1 MSGGSYRG
9 TAVPPVGGISYHGYT
24 PPANWQDPA
33 VTGKDLMVH
42 RDVLREVASQI
53 SALAGELQGV
63 ISAWHGNAASAASS
77 GAVGAWPEAQ
87 QLAEVIGRSHS
98 GFGQYSGDL
107 REAHS
112 DTATRITISAERY
125 DATEQANVSLATA
138 SHDPS
143 AIIVESGGN
152 NVPVD
157 PGYGKNWTPQQ
168 REAYARTQR
177 LININDGGE
186 VWNGTFPISAAAG
199 FQQANAAA
207 YTWQE
212 VQSLLAGTDPG
223 AISAAG
229 TAYGQLAGKL
239 TEVASKVASL
249 GNSLAGSWGGST
261 AVTAVSQVQQLYQTA
276 SDMQA
281 NAWQAQN
288 ALTWFGSV
296 LGAFKANLPQ
306 PASSHP
312 ADVAAANQAA
322 QQRMTALNGHIQTA
336 YNAMPGAVNKNLPPK
351 LASTGG
357 GTPPPASP
365 SPFTATAAAGSGGPS
380 SSGAAPGGGGGG
392 AGAGAGPGPGGTGSP
407 PGAVG
412 GFPPPGTAPLPG
424 GGTPPGSQLA
434 GSGPGGAPAPGAPGG
449 PAPGGGAPGGT
460 TPGGPAGGVVPPGPG
475 GGAPGGDGVPPG
487 EGTVP
492 GGGAIPPG
500 EGTVPGGTG
509 VPPGEGTVPG
519 GTGGPPGEGTVP
531 GGRGIPGGGRLGSLP
546 GEGSVPT
553 GAGVAP
559 GEPGGS
565 VSGVP
570 PAGGVPG
577 EPGAAG
583 EPGSSLAAEG
593 EAGAGNAMEGGM
605 FPMTGSP
612 GGGAGA
618 GGFDRARQS
627 WITEDDGIW
636 GADGGGLGGAG
647 EAGDS
652 FFMPVGAGGTGR
664 GREQDRARQA
674 WLAEDEDLWGAA
686 EPAVP
691 PVIGR

>member
-1 MSGGSYRG
+1 VGGSYRG

-33 VTGKDLMVH
+33 VSGKDLMVH

-63 ISAWHGNAASAASS
+63 ISAWQGNAASAASS

-107 REAHS
+107 RQAHN

-125 DATEQANVSLATA
+125 DATEQANVSLAIA

-143 AIIVESGGN
+143 AVIVESGGN

-168 REAYARTQR
+168 REAYTRTQR
-177 LININDGGE
+177 LINMNDGGE
-186 VWNGTFPISAAAG
+186 VWNGTFEISAAAG
-199 FQQANAAA
+199 FSQAGTAG
-207 YTWQE
+207 YTWEQ
-212 VQSLLAGTDPG
+212 VQNLLAGTDPG

-229 TAYGQLAGKL
+229 SAYGQLAGKL
-239 TEVASKVASL
+239 TEVASKVAGL
-249 GNSLAGSWGGST
+249 GSTLAGSWGGST
-261 AVTAVSQVQQLYQTA
+261 ALTAVSQVQQLYQTA

-281 NAWQAQN
+281 NAWQAQH
-288 ALTWFGSV
+288 ALTWYGSV

-306 PASSHP
+306 PATAHP

-322 QQRMTALNGHIQTA
+322 QQRMAALNGHLQTA
-336 YNAMPGAVNKNLPPK
+336 YYAMPGAVNKNLPPK
-351 LASTGG
+351 LAGKGG
-357 GTPPPASP
+357 GAPPTS
-365 SPFTATAAAGSGGPS
+365 ATAASGSGGPAF
-380 SSGAAPGGGGGG
+380 SGAGGGGGGG
-392 AGAGAGPGPGGTGSP
+392 AGAGSGLGAPGGTGSP
-407 PGAVG
+407 PGAAG
-412 GFPPPGTAPLPG
+412 GFPPPGIAPAPG

-434 GSGPGGAPAPGAPGG
+434 GSGPGGGAPGG
-449 PAPGGGAPGGT
+449 GGGPAPAGAPGGT
-460 TPGGPAGGVVPPGPG
+460 TPGGPAGGVVPPGSG
-475 GGAPGGDGVPPG
+475 GGAPGEDGVPPG
-487 EGTVP
+487 ERTVP

-500 EGTVPGGTG
+500 EGMAPGGTG

-519 GTGGPPGEGTVP
+519 ETGVPPGEGAVP
-531 GGRGIPGGGRLGSLP
+531 GGNGIPGGGRLASLP
-546 GEGSVPT
+546 GEDPVPA
-553 GAGVAP
+553 GGGVAP
-559 GEPGGS
+559 GEPAGS

-570 PAGGVPG
+570 PAGGMPG
-577 EPGAAG
+577 EPGAPG
-583 EPGSSLAAEG
+583 EPGSSLAAG
-593 EAGAGNAMEGGM
+593 DEAGALRMEGGM

-627 WITEDDGIW
+627 WTTEDDGTW
-636 GADGGGLGGAG
+636 GADGGGLGAAG
-647 EAGDS
+647 EAGDG
-652 FFMPVGAGGTGR
+652 FFMPVGPGDGGGR
-664 GREQDRARQA
+664 GGGRGDRTRDRARQA
-674 WLAEDEDLWGAA
+674 WLAEDDDLWGAA

>member
-33 VTGKDLMVH
+33 VSGKDLMVH

-63 ISAWHGNAASAASS
+63 ISAWQGNAASAASS

-87 QLAEVIGRSHS
+87 QLAGVIGRSHS

-107 REAHS
+107 RQAHS

-143 AIIVESGGN
+143 AVIVESGGN

-186 VWNGTFPISAAAG
+186 VWSGTFPISAAAG
-199 FQQANAAA
+199 FQQAGTAG
-207 YTWQE
+207 YTWEQ
-212 VQSLLAGTDPG
+212 VQNLLLNTDPG

-229 TAYGQLAGKL
+229 SAYGQLAGKL
-239 TEVASKVASL
+239 TEVASKVAGL
-249 GNSLAGSWGGST
+249 GGTLAGSWGGST
-261 AVTAVSQVQQLYQTA
+261 ALTAVSQVQQLYQTA

-281 NAWQAQN
+281 NAWQAQQ
-288 ALTWFGSV
+288 ALTWYGSV

-306 PASSHP
+306 PATNHP
-312 ADVAAANQAA
+312 TDVAAANQAA
-322 QQRMTALNGHIQTA
+322 QQRMAALNGHIQTA
-336 YNAMPGAVNKNLPPK
+336 YYAMPGAVNKNLPPK
-351 LASTGG
+351 LAGTGA
-357 GTPPPASP
+357 GTPPTS
-365 SPFTATAAAGSGGPS
+365 ATAAAGSGGPS
-380 SSGAAPGGGGGG
+380 FSGAAAGGGGG
-392 AGAGAGPGPGGTGSP
+392 AGAGPGFGAPGGTGSP
-407 PGAVG
+407 PGAAG
-412 GFPPPGTAPLPG
+412 GFPPPGVTPLPG
-424 GGTPPGSQLA
+424 GGSSPGSQLA
-434 GSGPGGAPAPGAPGG
+434 GSGPGGAPAPAAPGG
-449 PAPGGGAPGGT
+449 PAPGGGT

-475 GGAPGGDGVPPG
+475 SGAPGGDGVPPG

-500 EGTVPGGTG
+500 EGTVPGGG
-509 VPPGEGTVPG
+509 AIPPGEGTAPG
-519 GTGGPPGEGTVP
+519 GS
-531 GGRGIPGGGRLGSLP
+531 GIPGGGRLGSLP
-546 GEGSVPT
+546 GEDPVPA

-559 GEPGGS
+559 GEPAGS

-577 EPGAAG
+577 EPGAPG
-583 EPGSSLAAEG
+583 EPGLAAAG
-593 EAGAGNAMEGGM
+593 EAGTGNAVEGGM
-605 FPMTGSP
+605 FPMAGSP

-618 GGFDRARQS
+618 GGSDRARQS
-627 WITEDDGIW
+627 WTTEDDGTW
-636 GADGGGLGGAG
+636 GTDGGGLGGAG
-647 EAGDS
+647 EVSDS
-652 FFMPVGAGGTGR
+652 FLMPVGPGGR
-664 GREQDRARQA
+664 NDRERDRARQA
-674 WLAEDEDLWGAA
+674 WLAEDDDLWGAA

>member
-1 MSGGSYRG
+1 MSGSYRG

-33 VTGKDLMVH
+33 VSGKDLMVH

-63 ISAWHGNAASAASS
+63 ISAWQGQAASAASS
-77 GAVGAWPEAQ
+77 GAAGAWPEAQ

-107 REAHS
+107 RQAHS
-112 DTATRITISAERY
+112 DTATRITISAQRY

-143 AIIVESGGN
+143 AVIVESGGN

-157 PGYGKNWTPQQ
+157 PGCGKNWTPQQ
-168 REAYARTQR
+168 QEAYTRTQR

-186 VWNGTFPISAAAG
+186 IWNGTFPISAAAG
-199 FQQANAAA
+199 FQQAGTAG
-207 YTWQE
+207 YTWQQ
-212 VQSLLAGTDPG
+212 VQDLLLNTDPG

-229 TAYGQLAGKL
+229 SAYGRLAGKL
-239 TEVASKVASL
+239 TEVASKVAGL
-249 GNSLAGSWGGST
+249 GGTLAGSWGGST
-261 AVTAVSQVQQLYQTA
+261 ALTAVSQVQQLYQTA

-281 NAWQAQN
+281 NAWQAQH
-288 ALTWFGSV
+288 ALTWYGSV

-306 PASSHP
+306 PASNHP

-322 QQRMTALNGHIQTA
+322 QQRLAALNGHIQTA
-336 YNAMPGAVNKNLPPK
+336 YYAMPGAVNKNLPPK
-351 LASTGG
+351 LAGTGG
-357 GTPPPASP
+357 GAPPTSAM
-365 SPFTATAAAGSGGPS
+365 AAAGSGGPS
-380 SSGAAPGGGGGG
+380 FTAAAPGGGGGG
-392 AGAGAGPGPGGTGSP
+392 AAPGSGAPGGTGSP
-407 PGAVG
+407 PGATG
-412 GFPPPGTAPLPG
+412 GFPPPGTAPPPG

-434 GSGPGGAPAPGAPGG
+434 GSGPGGGAPAPGAPGG

-460 TPGGPAGGVVPPGPG
+460 TPGGPAGGVVPPGTG

-519 GTGGPPGEGTVP
+519 GS
-531 GGRGIPGGGRLGSLP
+531 GIPGGGRLGSLP
-546 GEGSVPT
+546 GEDPVPA

-559 GEPGGS
+559 GEPAGS

-570 PAGGVPG
+570 PTGGMPG
-577 EPGAAG
+577 EPGA
-583 EPGSSLAAEG
+583 PDSSLAAGG

-627 WITEDDGIW
+627 WTTEDDGTW
-636 GADGGGLGGAG
+636 GGDGGGLGGAG
-647 EAGDS
+647 EAADS
-652 FFMPVGAGGTGR
+652 FFMPVGAGGNGK

-674 WLAEDEDLWGAA
+674 WLAEDDDLWGAA

>member
-1 MSGGSYRG
+1 MSGGGSYRG

-53 SALAGELQGV
+53 SGLAGELQGV
-63 ISAWHGNAASAASS
+63 ISAWQGQAASATSA

-87 QLAEVIGRSHS
+87 QLAGVIGRSHS

-112 DTATRITISAERY
+112 DTATRITISAQRY

-177 LININDGGE
+177 LINMNDGGE

-229 TAYGQLAGKL
+229 TAYGQLASKL

-357 GTPPPASP
+357 GTPPTS
-365 SPFTATAAAGSGGPS
+365 ATAAAGSGGPS

-412 GFPPPGTAPLPG
+412 GFPPPGTAAPPG

-449 PAPGGGAPGGT
+449 PAPGGSAPGGT

-531 GGRGIPGGGRLGSLP
+531 GGRGIPGAGRLGSLP
-546 GEGSVPT
+546 GEDPVPT

-565 VSGVP
+565 VSGTP

-577 EPGAAG
+577 EPG

-618 GGFDRARQS
+618 GGFDRARQA
-627 WITEDDGIW
+627 WIAEDDGTW